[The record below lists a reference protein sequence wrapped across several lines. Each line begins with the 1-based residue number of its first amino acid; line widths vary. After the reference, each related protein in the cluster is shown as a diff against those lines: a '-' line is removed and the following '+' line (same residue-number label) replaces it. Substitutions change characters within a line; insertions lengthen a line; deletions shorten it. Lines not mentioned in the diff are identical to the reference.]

1 MRYVARL
8 HVRPKQEIR
17 DPQGEAVAGALRSLG
32 IDVANVRTGKELIVT
47 FDAADE
53 DAANEA
59 VRTMGQELLANPVI
73 EVYEYELREL
83 ARA

>member
-32 IDVANVRTGKELIVT
+32 VDVANVRTGKELIVT
-47 FDAADE
+47 FDATNE
-53 DAANEA
+53 SAANDA

-73 EVYEYELREL
+73 EVYEYELKEL

>member
-32 IDVANVRTGKELIVT
+32 VDVANVRTGKELIVT
-47 FDAADE
+47 FDAVNE
-53 DAANEA
+53 GAANDA

-73 EVYEYELREL
+73 EVYEYELKEL

>member
-47 FDAADE
+47 FEAAGE

-73 EVYEYELREL
+73 EVYEYELKEL

>member
-32 IDVANVRTGKELIVT
+32 VDVANVRTGKELIVT
-47 FDAADE
+47 FDAANE
-53 DAANEA
+53 DAANDA

-73 EVYEYELREL
+73 EVYEYELKEL

>member
-32 IDVANVRTGKELIVT
+32 VDVANVRTGKELIVT
-47 FDAADE
+47 FDAANE
-53 DAANEA
+53 SAANDA

-73 EVYEYELREL
+73 EVYEYELKEL

>member
-32 IDVANVRTGKELIVT
+32 IDVASVRTGKELIVT
-47 FDAADE
+47 FDAANE
-53 DAANEA
+53 DAANDA

-73 EVYEYELREL
+73 EVYEYELKEL

>member
-53 DAANEA
+53 DSANEA

-73 EVYEYELREL
+73 EVYEYELKEL

>member
-8 HVRPKQEIR
+8 HVRPKEDIR
-17 DPQGEAVAGALRSLG
+17 DPQGEAVTGALRSLG
-32 IDVANVRTGKELIVT
+32 LDVSAVRTGKELIVT
-47 FDAADE
+47 FDAANE
-53 DAANEA
+53 DAANDA

-73 EVYEYELREL
+73 EVYEYELKEL